1 MWSRKDCA
9 RILALAA
16 VVLAIG
22 LLLFPPVAH
31 PATRP
36 PCGARCLGRWLHADV
51 VVCRLRRGV
60 LLCTAGWLDRHDG
73 RCAHVFEDVAGR
85 IALVPFRPC
94 QLPPMPPRSGGRG
107 LRQ

>member
-9 RILALAA
+9 RVLALAA

-22 LLLFPPVAH
+22 LLLFPPVSR

-36 PCGARCLGRWLHADV
+36 PCGATCLGHRLHADV
-51 VVCRLRRGV
+51 VACRLRGGV
-60 LLCTAGWLDRHDG
+60 LYCAAAWLNRHNG
-73 RCAHVFEDVAGR
+73 KCARVIEDAAGR
-85 IALVPFRPC
+85 IAVIPFRPC
-94 QLPPMPPRSGGRG
+94 RLPSLPEHGGGRG